1 MSPRAHLRP
10 RPTAIL
16 LGLNRKSKLAAGSR
30 LRGDSDG
37 KLGRWDAPVPSGLGG
52 DLRGFTHLQPPP
64 AWASVPCSGAARRAQ
79 TRLKCCLPTG
89 PAAPPVPCAGET
101 QNLLSS
107 YIWEWPVTL
116 HVPMEER
123 AEKTSEISVRL
134 SVLAPAPRSRQSV
147 GESLTTHSPVSL
159 CVRGT
164 IAAVCVSLPVV
175 ARRSEAMCED
185 ALQAVKG

>member
-134 SVLAPAPRSRQSV
+134 CSGSSPEKPPECGRVTHHPQSRLPLCPRDNSSCLCIAPGCGAKERSNV
-147 GESLTTHSPVSL
+147 
-159 CVRGT
+159 
-164 IAAVCVSLPVV
+164 
-175 ARRSEAMCED
+175 
-185 ALQAVKG
+185 